1 MEIDS
6 ILIFN
11 YGNMKIRISLKGF
24 WSYGNSKG
32 SPLHSHANFEFH
44 IPLLGEATFETEEK
58 QYVLKEND
66 AVLVFPY
73 AFHRFCEQEKEG
85 AVLSFSFSVERLK
98 KNTGYDYFS
107 LLEAQTDG
115 TKDILVIENALV
127 MAEYLKK
134 IMSNVYSKNVF
145 AQEETKALFILLFT
159 QLLSHFSVMDSEG
172 GMDDAGTSEYDTRVY
187 MIEDYFNEYYDRNIS
202 LKKLS
207 ELLFLSEKQTERI
220 IRKNFGMGFKQ
231 YLCKTR
237 IKIAQNLLRDTEKEV
252 KQISEEVGYQSYNGF
267 YLAFKKNVGCTPV
280 EYREICIKR
289 DTNENTQKET
299 AL

>member
-1 MEIDS
+1 MENDS
-6 ILIFN
+6 ILSFN
-11 YGNMKIRISLKGF
+11 YGNIKIRVSLKGF

-44 IPLLGEATFETEEK
+44 IPLLGEATFETEKK
-58 QYVLKEND
+58 QYILREND

-85 AVLSFSFSVERLK
+85 AVLSFSFSAERLK
-98 KNTGYDYFS
+98 KDNGYDYFS

-115 TKDILVIENALV
+115 TKDILVIEQALV
-127 MAEYLKK
+127 MAEHLKK

-159 QLLSHFSVMDSEG
+159 QLLSRFCVMDNKEG
-172 GMDDAGTSEYDTRVY
+172 IDDAGASEYDTRVY

-220 IRKNFGMGFKQ
+220 INKYFGMGFKQ
-231 YLCKTR
+231 FLCKTR
-237 IKIAQNLLRDTEKEV
+237 IKIAQNLLRDTDKEV

-267 YLAFKKNVGCTPV
+267 YTAFKRETGFTPLD
-280 EYREICIKR
+280 YRKKH
-289 DTNENTQKET
+289 QKESSDS
-299 AL
+299 